1 MSENRRPRILAVDDE
16 NDILLILRTS
26 LKDEYEVETASSGP
40 EALTKIDENL
50 PDLVILDMM
59 MPEMDGIEVLEE
71 IRRMPMTAS
80 TPVIFLTGIS
90 DKAKIREALDK
101 GTQYYI
107 VKPFNYNDLLSKVAI
122 ALRESRTMPP

>member
-1 MSENRRPRILAVDDE
+1 MTRRARILAVDDE
-16 NDILLILRTS
+16 NDILLIVRTS
-26 LKDEYEVETASSGP
+26 LKDEYDVETASSGV
-40 EALTKIDENL
+40 EALQKIEENP

-71 IRRMPMTAS
+71 IRRMTLTAT
-80 TPVIFLTGIS
+80 TPVIFLTGVS

-107 VKPFNYNDLLSKVAI
+107 TKPFNYNELLSKVAI
-122 ALRESRTMPP
+122 ALNGT

>member
-1 MSENRRPRILAVDDE
+1 MSRRPRILAVDDE
-16 NDILLILRTS
+16 NDILLIVRTS
-26 LKDEYEVETASSGP
+26 LKDEYDVDTAASGA
-40 EALTKIDENL
+40 EALQKIEDNP

-71 IRRMPMTAS
+71 IRRMTQTAM
-80 TPVIFLTGIS
+80 TPVIFLTGVS

-107 VKPFNYNDLLSKVAI
+107 TKPFNYNELLSKVAI
-122 ALRESRTMPP
+122 ALNGY